1 MGKKSESLLFKFAVI
16 FFVFTILTLFMAGFV
31 TYKSQSAAY
40 KLEREESIQQVA
52 SYLEEVL
59 TADGND
65 FAYYQK
71 YFLAHKDTLK
81 VPHGF
86 TAYDVQIAREK
97 YEELFSQQYPGK
109 IIGRN
114 ISFDEL
120 SDEVKEAYTVY
131 KHEYYLNHFEQARIR
146 FNLAYTEYIVPES
159 RTNEVMYVL
168 DVMRDERLVDGKKY
182 IELGITVTHKPEE
195 HLREWEAWNTG
206 LRPSGFD
213 TFHNEYGNDY
223 AWYSPV
229 FINGIKLGLIGV
241 EVDIADVNFKILHNT
256 VWQMLNIGL
265 ILVIAVIMVLFYI
278 YKRYISKLYRLKE
291 SVKLYSQGKNAGVVT
306 DIEKNAKG
314 KDEISILAMQ
324 VSSMILELENYMRNL
339 LETAKELR
347 DTQQKADAMNELAI
361 KDALTGI
368 RNKTAYDTEVQALD
382 WQIGQG
388 NAEFSIA
395 MIDLNYLKKIN
406 DTFGHEQGNIA
417 IQKLCYI
424 VCHTFTH
431 SPVFRIGGDEFVA
444 ILKNDDYKNRV
455 NLVEVFNRSLA
466 ELAKDDKLE
475 VWEKVSAAIGIA
487 DFDMKI
493 DANVAN
499 VFARADKA
507 MYQRKKEMKAVRES

>member
-1 MGKKSESLLFKFAVI
+1 MGKKSESLLFKFAII
-16 FFVFTILTLFMAGFV
+16 FFVFTVLTLFMAGFA
-31 TYKSQSAAY
+31 TYQSQSAAY
-40 KLEREESIQQVA
+40 KLEREETIQQVA

-71 YFLAHKDTLK
+71 YFTAHKDTLK
-81 VPHGF
+81 VPHDF
-86 TAYDVQIAREK
+86 TSFDVQIAREK
-97 YEELFSQQYPGK
+97 YEEILSNKYPGK
-109 IIGRN
+109 IIGKN

-120 SDEVKEAYTVY
+120 SDEVKTAYTIY

-146 FNLAYTEYIVPES
+146 FNLAYTEYIVPNS

-168 DVMRDERLVDGKKY
+168 DSMRDERIVDGKKY
-182 IELGITVTHKPEE
+182 IELGITVNHKIEE
-195 HLREWEAWNTG
+195 HQREWEAWNSG

-241 EVDIADVNFKILHNT
+241 EVDIADVNYKILHNT
-256 VWQMLNIGL
+256 IWQMLYIGM
-265 ILVIAVIMVLFYI
+265 ILVVAVTLVLVYI

-291 SVKLYSQGKNAGVVT
+291 SVKLYSQGKNAGIVT

-314 KDEISILAMQ
+314 KDEISVLAMQ

-368 RNKTAYDTEVQALD
+368 RNKLAYDNEIERLD
-382 WQIGQG
+382 SGLQEGK
-388 NAEFSIA
+388 NAFGIA
-395 MIDLNYLKKIN
+395 MIDLNFLKVIN
-406 DTFGHEQGNIA
+406 DTYGHEQGNFA
-417 IQKLCYI
+417 IKSLCRI
-424 VCHTFTH
+424 VCRIFSH
-431 SPVFRIGGDEFVA
+431 SPVFRIGGDEFAV
-444 ILKNDDYKNRV
+444 ILCDHDYDHIEE
-455 NLVEVFNRSLA
+455 LYAQFNHHLE
-466 ELAKDDKLE
+466 ELAADSTLQP
-475 VWEKVSAAIGIA
+475 WEKVSASVGYALFDPECDHCA
-487 DFDMKI
+487 DD
-493 DANVAN
+493 
-499 VFARADKA
+499 VFKRADHNMYERKKA
-507 MYQRKKEMKAVRES
+507 MKALRK

>member
-1 MGKKSESLLFKFAVI
+1 MGKKSESLLFKFAII
-16 FFVFTILTLFMAGFV
+16 FFVFTVLTLFMAGFA
-31 TYKSQSAAY
+31 TYQSQSAAY
-40 KLEREESIQQVA
+40 KLEREETIQQVA

-71 YFLAHKDTLK
+71 YFIAHKDTLK
-81 VPHGF
+81 VPHDF
-86 TAYDVQIAREK
+86 TSFDVQIAREK
-97 YEELFSQQYPGK
+97 YEEILSNKYPGK
-109 IIGRN
+109 IIGKN

-120 SDEVKEAYTVY
+120 SDEVKTAYTIY

-146 FNLAYTEYIVPES
+146 FNLAYTEYIVPNS

-168 DVMRDERLVDGKKY
+168 DSMRDERIVDGKKY
-182 IELGITVTHKPEE
+182 IELGITVNHKIEE
-195 HLREWEAWNTG
+195 HQREWEAWNSG

-241 EVDIADVNFKILHNT
+241 EVDIADVNYKILHNT
-256 VWQMLNIGL
+256 IWQMLYIGM
-265 ILVIAVIMVLFYI
+265 ILVVAVTLVLVYI

-291 SVKLYSQGKNAGVVT
+291 SVKLYSQGKNAGIVT

-314 KDEISILAMQ
+314 KDEISVLAMQ

-368 RNKTAYDTEVQALD
+368 RNKTAYDTEVQSLD
-382 WQIGQG
+382 WLIGQG
-388 NAEFSIA
+388 KAEFSIA

-417 IQKLCYI
+417 IKKLCYI

-444 ILKNDDYKNRV
+444 ILKNDDYQNRGY
-455 NLVEVFNRSLA
+455 LVDQFNRTLDELA
-466 ELAKDDKLE
+466 EDEKLE
-475 VWEKVSAAIGIA
+475 VWEKVSAAIGVA
-487 DFDMKI
+487 DFDKNI

-507 MYQRKKEMKAVRES
+507 MYQNKKDMKAVRD